1 MTFRVKFAAQR
12 LFLYFQKE
20 RPPKQFRTD
29 KEEKFGKK
37 KKRDRERREKRKKP
51 DNQSHS

>member
-37 KKRDRERREKRKKP
+37 KKERQRAKGKKEKT
-51 DNQSHS
+51 